1 MGKDLKEFSENYDL
15 DYFFNAK
22 NIPNQDL
29 VFATFEYFETG
40 ERKGLF
46 EPLDFLNLLE
56 KQYRKIFSNHEK
68 PHSTF
73 LELQNLPLPTLE
85 KHVLF
90 GFILKW
96 FGGYPTNQLDSTVEK
111 LNSVLRLI
119 EKEFLSYDGETPEKK
134 FCEVNWVEYKR
145 IKQVEKI
152 VAERLF
158 NVHTGLEQP
167 ESNTKNSSLSNFTNG
182 QLVLIFYFFF
192 KTNGLEIRT
201 DIDAAPVAKFI
212 HLVLGKEL
220 NEVASSD
227 IYKKLLKAPNF
238 TSDTQLIKDLGVVK
252 QLFNNVQ
259 LFEVVKEID
268 IEIEIAKREKNT

>member
-1 MGKDLKEFSENYDL
+1 M
-15 DYFFNAK
+15 
-22 NIPNQDL
+22 
-29 VFATFEYFETG
+29 
-40 ERKGLF
+40 
-46 EPLDFLNLLE
+46 
-56 KQYRKIFSNHEK
+56 
-68 PHSTF
+68 
-73 LELQNLPLPTLE
+73 
-85 KHVLF
+85 LF